1 MPACR
6 YTCNEQSY
14 GNVVVVGDLIIVNED
29 HKYHGPEIAVPESS
43 FSALQAFLSSILYNP
58 YLFLLM

>member
-29 HKYHGPEIAVPESS
+29 HKYFGPEIAVPESS
-43 FSALQAFLSSILYNP
+43 FSAL
-58 YLFLLM
+58 